1 MNKRIVD
8 MKHVRNL
15 NDFKLLQ
22 TGWIFDIN
30 FKPTFNCIKKRR
42 YLEMIREVLPKSK
55 RIKEIFDVIRC
66 FLVNST

>member
-1 MNKRIVD
+1 MRTVNI
-8 MKHVRNL
+8 KHVKNL

-30 FKPTFNCIKKRR
+30 FKPTFDYIKKRR

-55 RIKEIFDVIRC
+55 EIKEIFEVID
-66 FLVNST
+66 FHLAEVN